1 MRHLARPVSR
11 HTHRY
16 ETFDVMSHYVCAFRG
31 RRDNYQVPL
40 TLAEAG
46 QLDRFITDAYVPA
59 GYRRLAA
66 ALPLPSHW
74 NEMLARRCEPGIPQ
88 DRVRCLWATTA
99 LEHSRHHLGFPRTDT
114 FAKLDQHFSRAAAAR
129 ARRAKT
135 NLFLYRRTPGSLRRI
150 SLPAAHTPQGA
161 LSTSPAQ

>member
-1 MRHLARPVSR
+1 MFLRSESRAALPVIHSLLPDRATPMRHLARPVSR

-59 GYRRLAA
+59 G
-66 ALPLPSHW
+66 
-74 NEMLARRCEPGIPQ
+74 
-88 DRVRCLWATTA
+88 
-99 LEHSRHHLGFPRTDT
+99 
-114 FAKLDQHFSRAAAAR
+114 
-129 ARRAKT
+129 
-135 NLFLYRRTPGSLRRI
+135 
-150 SLPAAHTPQGA
+150 
-161 LSTSPAQ
+161 